1 MRTFVFIR
9 HAQTAMAGRFCGQSD
24 PELDAA
30 GTIQLAHVVQN
41 VARLGIQRIVSSDLR
56 RASQTAQTISQHLGL
71 RVEFR
76 PALREIHF
84 GLWEG
89 LSWAEI
95 EAQFPGDAQSWI
107 QEFPMQPAPR
117 GERYADFT
125 ERIDDEFDS
134 LLSAPDN
141 PATAVVTHRGV
152 MRYALTRFFG
162 LSEEDASTQTDSYGV
177 VIPAVYT
184 GADRARYCHQE
195 EK

>member
-1 MRTFVFIR
+1 MKTFVLIR
-9 HAQTAMAGRFCGQSD
+9 HARTTMAGRFCGHSD
-24 PELDAA
+24 PQLDAS
-30 GTIQLAHVVQN
+30 GEMQLAYIAQS

-56 RASQTAQTISQHLGL
+56 RASQTARAIGQHLGL
-71 RVEFR
+71 DVELR

-107 QEFPMQPAPR
+107 QEFPMRPAPK

-125 ERIDDEFDS
+125 QRVDDEFAF
-134 LLSAPDN
+134 LLRAPDN
-141 PATAVVTHRGV
+141 PVTAVVAHRGV
-152 MRYALTRFFG
+152 MRYALTRFFSV
-162 LSEEDASTQTDSYGV
+162 SEENASSRTASYGAV
-177 VIPAVYT
+177 VPAIYT
-184 GADRARYCHQE
+184 GADCAHYCHQE